1 MKVSTHVFLMVS
13 IMALLISSCQVIPTE
28 PTPDFPATIEQM
40 EIQNQIATM
49 QMESTQ
55 QAATI
60 ESLITQ
66 VPPTNTPTP
75 PAIEV
80 TQEPTEVSGYAGEF
94 TVIEKDG
101 FILKLPSE
109 VAQDI
114 MVSNVLP
121 DDPAEGWLDFAL
133 PERRVINF
141 SGYRIQNHFHTPVIY
156 VYPLQKLIE
165 AGQYG
170 ETMATNLQELLDNDN
185 IDLQLDADLPFLPPF
200 NAGQVF
206 HVLEERLTSEYN
218 SGIRY
223 LTLYSQGIVGVD
235 NYNIFYTYQGIS
247 ADQQYY
253 IAAILPINSTLLSY
267 EELTLDEMDTISQDF
282 TNYIITMTELI
293 RTDNGESLIPTLAAL
308 DFMMMSL
315 LSQD

>member
-13 IMALLISSCQVIPTE
+13 VMALLITSCQVIPTE

-49 QMESTQ
+49 QMDSTQ

-66 VPPTNTPTP
+66 ATPTNTPTP

-101 FILKLPSE
+101 FILKLPTE

-165 AGQYG
+165 AGQYR
-170 ETMATNLQELLDNDN
+170 ETMATNLQELLDDDN

-206 HVLEERLTSEYN
+206 HVLEERLTSEHN

-223 LTLYSQGIVGVD
+223 LTLYSQAFVGVD

>member
-13 IMALLISSCQVIPTE
+13 VMALLISSCQVIPTE
-28 PTPDFPATIEQM
+28 PTPDYPATIEQM

-101 FILKLPSE
+101 FILKLPTE

-170 ETMATNLQELLDNDN
+170 ETMATNLQELLDDDN

-206 HVLEERLTSEYN
+206 HVLEERLTSEHN

-223 LTLYSQGIVGVD
+223 LTLYSQAFVGVD